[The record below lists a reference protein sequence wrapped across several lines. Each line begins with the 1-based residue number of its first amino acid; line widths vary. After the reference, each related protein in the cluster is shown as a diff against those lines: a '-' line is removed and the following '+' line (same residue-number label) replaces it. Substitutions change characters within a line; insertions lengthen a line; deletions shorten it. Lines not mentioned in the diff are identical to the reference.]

1 MIVKLKK
8 WKKYIIDPYKD
19 FNYFEKE
26 NAYGKGWRKQKPEE
40 NDGQRKEGAEES
52 RKGSGERFQ
61 RLV

>member
-1 MIVKLKK
+1 MKLKK

-26 NAYGKGWRKQKPEE
+26 NAYREGRRKQKPEA
-40 NDGQRKEGAEES
+40 DDKRCKKGAEES
-52 RKGSGERFQ
+52 RKGSGKRLQ